1 MFCTFLLLLLL
12 SGCSMGEELT
22 EWAAGKA
29 NDTLEV
35 IGGGVQEAL
44 DDIHNAEHQGGPFEN
59 NLESARAYLLT
70 QLQEKY
76 GIEFT
81 VVGDEDL
88 TNYGAFA
95 GATYTCDV
103 APIDAPEQVTTAL
116 VSQTMYQDVRDKMLS
131 LYNTNF
137 TDCRML
143 LKLPKLE
150 EVDLRFCPLE
160 HEEVLQTL
168 DIRQVGLA
176 KEQQ

>member
-1 MFCTFLLLLLL
+1 MIVLPGF
-12 SGCSMGEELT
+12 
-22 EWAAGKA
+22 A
-29 NDTLEV
+29 TLV
-35 IGGGVQEAL
+35 IVY
-44 DDIHNAEHQGGPFEN
+44 FEN
-59 NLESARAYLLT
+59 CSKCKNL
-70 QLQEKY
+70 
-76 GIEFT
+76 
-81 VVGDEDL
+81 
-88 TNYGAFA
+88 
-95 GATYTCDV
+95 
-103 APIDAPEQVTTAL
+103 
-116 VSQTMYQDVRDKMLS
+116 KMLS